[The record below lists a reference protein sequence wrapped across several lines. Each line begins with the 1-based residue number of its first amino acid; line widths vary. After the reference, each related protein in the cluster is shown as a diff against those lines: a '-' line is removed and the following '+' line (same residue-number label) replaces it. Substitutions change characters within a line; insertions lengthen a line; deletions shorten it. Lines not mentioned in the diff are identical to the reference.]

1 VRRVAIV
8 LVGASLAAL
17 AFTLWALESSEVAV
31 LVTRR
36 ADATPRETHV
46 WWAEHAGA
54 IWLEAA
60 TPQREWLADAL
71 LRPDVELVRAGQRAA
86 YRAERVADG
95 AGHTRVRSLLRE
107 KYGFRDVWVGL
118 LQDTSRSVAVRLL
131 PRESS
136 SGGES

>member
-1 VRRVAIV
+1 MRRVAIV

-17 AFTLWALESSEVAV
+17 AFTLWTLESSEVAV

-36 ADATPRETHV
+36 ADATPTHV

-86 YRAERVADG
+86 YRAERVGDG

-107 KYGFRDVWVGL
+107 KYGFTL
-118 LQDTSRSVAVRLL
+118 RSVAVRLL